1 MLVIF
6 VGKIGSGKTAAATIL
21 KKYSFEEETF
31 AEPIKQFLLSIGF
44 KYEEVYGSQE
54 EKLKVNS
61 FWNVSGR
68 EFMQKFATD
77 LMRNQLQ
84 KIIPNIDLGGSTIWV
99 RAMEKKIIDNINNTD
114 KNIVIGDGRFP
125 DEINLIKKYGGIVVK
140 IIRPNYKPD
149 LNGNEKI
156 YTSHESESYFDTII
170 PDYEIINDGTFED
183 FENKIKIS
191 LNL

>member
-6 VGKIGSGKTAAATIL
+6 VGKIGSGKTTAANIL

-44 KYEEVYGSQE
+44 NYKDVYGSQD
-54 EKLKVNS
+54 EKLKVNK

-77 LMRNQLQ
+77 IMRNQLKTVLPQ
-84 KIIPNIDLGGSTIWV
+84 IDLGDSTVWV
-99 RAMEKKIIDNINNTD
+99 RAMEKKILNNTS

-125 DEINLIKKYGGIVVK
+125 DEIMLIKKYGGIVIKVD
-140 IIRPNYKPD
+140 RPSNNNYD
-149 LNGNEKI
+149 N
-156 YTSHESESYFDTII
+156 SVHESESYFDTII

-183 FENKIKIS
+183 LENKIKNI

>member
-6 VGKIGSGKTAAATIL
+6 VGKIGSGKTAAANIL

-31 AEPIKQFLLSIGF
+31 AEPIKQFLLTIGF
-44 KYEEVYGSQE
+44 NYEDVYGSQE
-54 EKLKVNS
+54 EKLKVNK

-77 LMRNQLQ
+77 IMRNQL
-84 KIIPNIDLGGSTIWV
+84 KSVLPHLNLGDSTIWV
-99 RAMEKKIIDNINNTD
+99 RAMEKKILNNPS

-125 DEINLIKKYGGIVVK
+125 DEIMLIKKYGGIVIK
-140 IIRPNYKPD
+140 IIRPSN
-149 LNGNEKI
+149 NN
-156 YTSHESESYFDTII
+156 SNFNHESESYFDSIQ

-183 FENKIKIS
+183 LENKIKKI
-191 LNL
+191 LDLI

>member
-6 VGKIGSGKTAAATIL
+6 VGKIGSGKTAAANIL

-31 AEPIKQFLLSIGF
+31 AEPIKQFLLTIGF
-44 KYEEVYGSQE
+44 NYEDVYGSQE
-54 EKLKVNS
+54 EKLKVNK

-77 LMRNQLQ
+77 IMRNQL
-84 KIIPNIDLGGSTIWV
+84 KTVLPKLELNGSTVWV
-99 RAMEKKIIDNINNTD
+99 RAMEKKIQDNPS

-125 DEINLIKKYGGIVVK
+125 DEIMLIKKYGGVVIK
-140 IIRPNYKPD
+140 INRPSNSY
-149 LNGNEKI
+149 NNNFN
-156 YTSHESESYFDTII
+156 HESESYFDLIQ

-183 FENKIKIS
+183 LENKIKMI
-191 LNL
+191 LNLN

>member
-6 VGKIGSGKTAAATIL
+6 VGKIGSGKTAAANIL

-31 AEPIKQFLLSIGF
+31 AEPIKQFLLLLGF

-54 EKLKVNS
+54 EKLKVNT
-61 FWNVSGR
+61 FWNISGR

-84 KIIPNIDLGGSTIWV
+84 SVLPQLDLGGSTVWV
-99 RAMEKKIIDNINNTD
+99 RAMEKKIQDNRD

-125 DEINLIKKYGGIVVK
+125 DEINLIKKYSGIVIK
-140 IIRPNYKPD
+140 IVRPNGPNKFD
-149 LNGNEKI
+149 SK
-156 YTSHESESYFDTII
+156 HESESYFDSIV

-183 FENKIKIS
+183 LENKIKLI

>member
-6 VGKIGSGKTAAATIL
+6 VGKIGSGKTAAANIL

-44 KYEEVYGSQE
+44 NYEEVYGSQE
-54 EKLKVNS
+54 EKLKVNK

-77 LMRNQLQ
+77 IMRNQLQ
-84 KIIPNIDLGGSTIWV
+84 QVMPQLNIGGNSIWV
-99 RAMEKKIIDNINNTD
+99 RAMEKKIQDNLD

-125 DEINLIKKYGGIVVK
+125 DEINLIKKYGGVVVK
-140 IIRPNYKPD
+140 IIRPSNNNKYD
-149 LNGNEKI
+149 
-156 YTSHESESYFDTII
+156 SVHESESYFDLIV

-183 FENKIKIS
+183 FENKIKLM

>member
-6 VGKIGSGKTAAATIL
+6 VGKIGSGKTAAANIL

-44 KYEEVYGSQE
+44 EYEDVYGSQE
-54 EKLKVNS
+54 EKLKVNK

-77 LMRNQLQ
+77 IMRNQLHSVMPQ
-84 KIIPNIDLGGSTIWV
+84 LDLGGSTVWV
-99 RAMEKKIIDNINNTD
+99 RAMEKKIQENPS
-114 KNIVIGDGRFP
+114 KNIVIGDGRFL
-125 DEINLIKKYGGIVVK
+125 DEINLVKKYGGIVIK
-140 IIRPNYKPD
+140 IVRSNFDDKF
-149 LNGNEKI
+149 K
-156 YTSHESESYFDTII
+156 SKHESESYFDSIV
-170 PDYEIINDGTFED
+170 PDYVINNDGTFRDLED
-183 FENKIKIS
+183 QIKLI

>member
-6 VGKIGSGKTAAATIL
+6 VGKIGSGKTAAANIL
-21 KKYSFEEETF
+21 KKYEFEEETF

-44 KYEEVYGSQE
+44 KYEDVYGSQE
-54 EKLKVNS
+54 EKLKINK

-77 LMRNQLQ
+77 IMRNQLQ
-84 KIIPNIDLGGSTIWV
+84 SVLPQLDLGGSTIWV
-99 RAMEKKIIDNINNTD
+99 RAMEKKIQDNPD

-125 DEINLIKKYGGIVVK
+125 DEIMLIKKYGGVVIK
-140 IIRPNYKPD
+140 ISRPNS
-149 LNGNEKI
+149 NEKFD
-156 YTSHESESYFDTII
+156 SKHESESYFDSIV

-183 FENKIKIS
+183 LENKIKII

>member
-6 VGKIGSGKTAAATIL
+6 VGKIGSGKSAAANIL

-31 AEPIKQFLLSIGF
+31 AEPIKQFLLTIGF
-44 KYEEVYGSQE
+44 NYEDVYGSQE
-54 EKLKVNS
+54 EKLKINK

-77 LMRNQLQ
+77 IMRNQLQ
-84 KIIPNIDLGGSTIWV
+84 SVLPQLELRGCTVWV
-99 RAMEKKIIDNINNTD
+99 RAMEKKILDNLS

-125 DEINLIKKYGGIVVK
+125 DEIMLIKKYGGIVIK
-140 IIRPNYKPD
+140 ISRPSN
-149 LNGNEKI
+149 NGNNN
-156 YTSHESESYFDTII
+156 SVHESESYFNSIV

-183 FENKIKIS
+183 LENKIKNI
-191 LNL
+191 LNLN